1 MIENENSDHRH
12 WILQIRISLGIM
24 FDLKPTILIFW
35 TKFVRNEYFRLKTEK
50 ADITI
55 EFCTFELV

>member
-35 TKFVRNEYFRLKTEK
+35 TKFVRNKYFRSKTK
-50 ADITI
+50 KVNITI
-55 EFCTFELV
+55 EFYIFELV